1 MDRIEAM
8 AKIYDDCKNALDRY
22 RRSVEFMNKRINPE
36 FADEELLER
45 LKEGT
50 PMSTI
55 ERVLGTTH
63 DEYLTL
69 PWED

>member
-1 MDRIEAM
+1 MYSIEEM
-8 AKIYDDCKNALDRY
+8 LKVYEDSKNTLNRY

-45 LKEGT
+45 LREGT
-50 PMSTI
+50 PMATI

-63 DEYLTL
+63 DEHLTL